1 MGIPKFYGTWI
12 LRKRKYELTT
22 TVIPSNV
29 ITLSLDLN
37 SIFHNA
43 AQVVY
48 AYGEE
53 ENKERL
59 EFLNEYE
66 KTHTKEEFIN
76 YFENEHFNMIAN
88 MISQIVTYVRPQ
100 KKLVLAVDG
109 VAPLAKISQQ
119 RSRRYRSAMNISNMK
134 FDPNAI
140 TPGTDFMM
148 RLDNFMIEY
157 INSKQSFFPKEIIYS
172 NHLVPGE
179 GEQKIFDMIR
189 NKIIDGYGAHL
200 IYGLDADLIILSVI
214 CRLNGIYLIRMKPYK
229 SDKQEGKE
237 KFKTHEELVSIDA
250 VRKYIILKIGLKS
263 ALDDF
268 AVLTFFLGN
277 DFLPT
282 SPMFTGNLGE
292 TLDHLISVFATF
304 RRSLVWNGEVILE
317 NVYQFIKSLSYQENA
332 RLIEVYKNKPK
343 LGFQVL
349 DKAMTY
355 KNYYDKENNLREKL
369 YVDIDVFSEEW
380 YSKAFGPSLENL
392 DYFEMLPDNIINS
405 LFDSNPKRI
414 SSLVSD
420 FMTGISWT
428 FIYYKHGIE
437 KANPNYVYSNY
448 YAPLMKDVAKYF
460 MNRRSPVKRNEL
472 REDIDQD
479 YTLPV
484 LLQML
489 AVLPPQSK
497 NLIPEELRKLM
508 EDDSPIADMFPKKV
522 FVDTDGK
529 DLERLGIVK
538 ISFVQPKR
546 LFGVGEYIE
555 MPEEKL
561 NLYET
566 QESVT
571 VVNIVEKSF
580 DSALDIDEIN
590 ISTQI
595 IKDSDIENMDIEAF
609 VDSKVG
615 GEVEKEVFL
624 NE

>member
-12 LRKRKYELTT
+12 LRKRKHDLTT
-22 TVIPSNV
+22 TVVPSNV
-29 ITLSLDLN
+29 MTLSLDLN

-48 AYGEE
+48 SYGEE

-59 EFLNEYE
+59 DFINKYQSS
-66 KTHTKEEFIN
+66 HTKEEFDE
-76 YFENEHFNMIAN
+76 YFENEHFNMIAT

-100 KKLVLAVDG
+100 KKLILAVDG

-119 RSRRYRSAMNISNMK
+119 RSRRYRSAMGSSTMK

-148 RLDNFMIEY
+148 RLDNFMLEY

-172 NHLVPGE
+172 NHMVPGE
-179 GEQKIFDMIR
+179 GEQKIFDLIR
-189 NKIIDGYGAHL
+189 DKVIDGYGAHL

-229 SDKQEGKE
+229 SE
-237 KFKTHEELVSIDA
+237 KTETKLKSHEELVCIDA
-250 VRKYIILKIGLKS
+250 VRKYIIKKIGLKS

-292 TLDHLISVFATF
+292 TLDHLISMFSTF

-317 NVYQFIKSLSYQENA
+317 NVYQFIKYLSYQENT

-349 DKAMTY
+349 DKAVTY
-355 KNYYDKENNLREKL
+355 KNYYDKDNNLKEKL
-369 YVDIDVFSEEW
+369 FIDSDIFADEW
-380 YSKAFGPSLENL
+380 YTKAFGPSLENL
-392 DYFEMLPDNIINS
+392 DYFEMLPDNIIIN
-405 LFDSNPKRI
+405 LFETNPKRV
-414 SSLVSD
+414 SSLVMEY
-420 FMTGISWT
+420 MTGISWT
-428 FIYYKHGIE
+428 FIYYKHGIL
-437 KANPNYVYSNY
+437 KANPNYVYTNY
-448 YAPLMKDVAKYF
+448 YAPLMKDVAKYYVG
-460 MNRRSPVKRNEL
+460 RRGPVKRDEL
-472 REDIDQD
+472 KEEVDQD

-508 EDDSPIADMFPKKV
+508 DDDSPIADMFPKKV

-546 LFGVGEYIE
+546 LFGVGELIE
-555 MPEEKL
+555 MTEERFS
-561 NLYET
+561 LYEE
-566 QESVT
+566 QQSIS
-571 VVNIVEKSF
+571 VVNVVEKTF
-580 DSALDIDEIN
+580 DPALDIEQIN
-590 ISTQI
+590 INTQI
-595 IKDSDIENMDIEAF
+595 VRDSDVEDVDLESF
-609 VDSKVG
+609 VEGKIG
-615 GEVEKEVFL
+615 GNVEKE
-624 NE
+624 NYSQ